1 MTMSQGER
9 LMRIETLL
17 QAKAEADAA
26 HDTAMLKAI
35 DEVKNDVKAIR
46 KDLDDDKAEL
56 AALKNKG
63 SGLLIGVGL
72 VGGGVGAGIT
82 KLVQA
87 WLT

>member
-1 MTMSQGER
+1 MTQGER
-9 LMRIETLL
+9 LARIETLL
-17 QAKAEADAA
+17 ESLPEIKD
-26 HDTAMLKAI
+26 DI
-35 DEVKNDVKAIR
+35 KAIR
-46 KDLDDDKAEL
+46 KELDDDKADL

-82 KLVQA
+82 KALMT

>member
-17 QAKAEADAA
+17 ESLPEIKED
-26 HDTAMLKAI
+26 I
-35 DEVKNDVKAIR
+35 KAIR
-46 KDLDDDKAEL
+46 KELDEDKADL

-63 SGLLIGVGL
+63 IGLLVGVGL
-72 VGGGVGAGIT
+72 VGGGIGAALT
-82 KLVQA
+82 KALTA

>member
-17 QAKAEADAA
+17 ESLPEIKED
-26 HDTAMLKAI
+26 I
-35 DEVKNDVKAIR
+35 KAIR
-46 KDLDDDKAEL
+46 KELDEDKADL

-63 SGLLIGVGL
+63 TGLLIGVGL
-72 VGGGVGAGIT
+72 VGGGIGAALT
-82 KLVQA
+82 KALTA